1 MPEKNI
7 AMKHYQQFSSHH
19 LEHAKKKNPS
29 YISSPMPLYKN
40 PQSRPFLHH
49 SAHTPTHKTTKNNS

>member
-19 LEHAKKKNPS
+19 LEHAKKKKKPII
-29 YISSPMPLYKN
+29 YLQPYAPI
-40 PQSRPFLHH
+40 
-49 SAHTPTHKTTKNNS
+49 